1 MIFRKSHSRGFT
13 LIELLV
19 VLAIVAILAALAWPA
34 FTDAVNKSRRS
45 DAMSALANI
54 TQAQERWRANNP
66 DFQSNLSKLVGATS
80 DKSPGGHYALK
91 MSNVSPTGYTA
102 NATVRSTSQASDTA
116 CQVMQVEMLQGNII
130 YRSGPD
136 STVGNKAPDPCWVR

>member
-1 MIFRKSHSRGFT
+1 M
-13 LIELLV
+13 V

-66 DFQSNLSKLVGATS
+66 GFQSDRSLLAGATS
-80 DKSPGGHYALK
+80 AVSPGGHYALD
-91 MSNVSPTGYTA
+91 MVPNSVSSTGYKA
-102 NATVRSTSQASDTA
+102 NATVSIGSPQASDTA
-116 CQVMQVEMLQGNII
+116 CQVMQVEMSQGNIS
-130 YRSGPD
+130 YHSGPT
-136 STVGNKAPDPCWVR
+136 SAVGNGTPDPCWVR